1 MPKALFVVA
10 MACSAPQITAALLFA
25 SPAGVHGIRPPA
37 LNPLRS
43 LPVSCCGA
51 ASALPPSGNPLQE
64 QRFGNKLAGV
74 IVTTF
79 RQMFVALTRLVR
91 SVLSVFTDRSGGA
104 LGSRRRDQGSGVV
117 CDGTRSSSNLA
128 VVKGTATQTFAAPD
142 EVMAFF
148 NYRTS
153 PFYTQM
159 PEAPADTSAEQ
170 IDGEATGSDPL
181 SSVAEGS
188 GEASSALWLRHRHR
202 QRPNQAQ
209 LQFDQGRREF
219 LQELFDEASAAEKQ
233 RRGGGQWR
241 GV

>member
-91 SVLSVFTDRSGGA
+91 SVLSVFTDRSGGV
-104 LGSRRRDQGSGVV
+104 LGSAPDQGSGVV

-142 EVMAFF
+142 EVMV
-148 NYRTS
+148 
-153 PFYTQM
+153 
-159 PEAPADTSAEQ
+159 
-170 IDGEATGSDPL
+170 
-181 SSVAEGS
+181 SSTTE
-188 GEASSALWLRHRHR
+188 LRRSTHRCRRR
-202 QRPNQAQ
+202 QPIPPQSKSMARQQAQ
-209 LQFDQGRREF
+209 IL
-219 LQELFDEASAAEKQ
+219 
-233 RRGGGQWR
+233 
-241 GV
+241 